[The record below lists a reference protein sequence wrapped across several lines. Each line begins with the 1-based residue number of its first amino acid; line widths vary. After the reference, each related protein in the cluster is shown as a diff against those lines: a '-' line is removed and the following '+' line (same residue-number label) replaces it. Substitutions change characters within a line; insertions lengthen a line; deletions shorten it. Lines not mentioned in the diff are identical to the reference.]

1 MEKGVEKVGSSG
13 YTGHQAE
20 HFFLTLLKRAVTLFM
35 ILLILLVL
43 LWGVWDAYMKPP
55 RRNGYT
61 PPLVGPQWKPAV
73 VEALGRWALA
83 AAYGIA
89 VTVPP
94 YIGWA
99 ASDRQISLDMLVLLS
114 LMGVT
119 AVAALC
125 GIAQKVLAVWRSV
138 AVTAVVEAL
147 GRWALA
153 AAYGIAVTVPPYIGW
168 AASDRQI
175 SLDMLVLLSL
185 MGVTAVAALCGIA
198 QKVKRL
204 DWGNEASVA
213 RRRRMP
219 VLPFW
224 DRPRLTPRPRLLDAD
239 PEALLEWKE
248 RDAYLREVA
257 SLTTGVP
264 PWVQRC
270 CCWWADSSL
279 GRALRENAD
288 DVQRQREN
296 ISKER
301 AVRAFMYRELR
312 KTWNVLSE
320 GCRERVSAIK
330 VAKLLG
336 EEQARAEAAERER
349 LAEMAKPDEERVFL
363 AARRAAVEQIRLD
376 ELEAAAAA
384 VAFQERKAA
393 VIGAA
398 ASTPGGWKMMKTLG
412 SLAAA
417 GKDAA
422 RRCAQ
427 VEAAAREAA
436 EAAARAEE
444 ESAAVRRA
452 RRLAEEAEASALAA
466 KAIAREAAARL
477 AMALKFD
484 AKLLSRTTQAAAAAQ
499 AEQAASAQAAVERAE
514 ASRAQAEAA
523 ERREADAKEAA
534 LRAAAAVAAAERE
547 AAAAQGAA
555 QQEEEE
561 AGAVAEVEAE
571 HRLVD
576 RQGDS
581 VGFLELER
589 QRVAAGASLEAVVA
603 ASHLTSSPVKL
614 ETVAE
619 GDEDEEA
626 GAEDGSSEHLLLGV
640 SLAALRQSVAGLPPD
655 CLTQFQQAGG
665 YVARDLTGSTG
676 SYGYGKQ
683 ALEVNGYVNELFLR
697 RASRSAGGASF
708 CERLRE
714 AGSAE
719 VGRATVF
726 VSSARQLPMSE
737 LIAALE
743 HYVETHPELPSD
755 ARFWIFDYSTRFG
768 RSGVA
773 LTGKHLGF
781 IIGEIANT
789 VLVLEPWVDAYA
801 LRRAFCVADVAYTAR
816 LGTLV
821 SGDALPPAFL
831 AAGKTHVITPH
842 RFELAMSKGQQQAF
856 DKSLHSD
863 YAKVEALLA
872 LVSKMDLFST
882 AVRRRT
888 DRDLILHGLTLG
900 VVPPAD
906 MPVSVAKVVNG
917 TIVGVVGADDSLG
930 MACASANELN
940 REALGLPPAPALPV
954 PSGAIVYSV
963 PSTKPQVAGPPFIP
977 STGTYATASPAE
989 RQVAYESSAAA
1000 RALIRKS
1007 LLQHARRL
1015 LAAVPKERR
1024 SQTQIVR
1031 HIDLLSKQL
1040 DVDRLRDELGNEH
1053 SQTLDAITFLANSL
1067 RSGGDDSSHPTAHY
1081 QPPQVLELYSEV
1093 MKTRRRLLGDLAPE
1107 TLSAINNVAVA
1118 LYERGDVV
1126 EAGQYFKEVLRARR
1140 DALGEDH
1147 PSTLAVVSSY
1157 GTTLRQKGETAQAI
1171 TMLQRALE
1179 GRRATLGDKDEATIR
1194 SILSLANALY
1204 ADDQNAEALP
1214 LYREA
1219 LSTATLALGKSHPLT
1234 LNAVNNLGCVLYV
1247 LGELAEAEAC
1257 VREGLEGS
1265 RAVFGNVH
1273 LETLISAVNMMWFL
1287 LGKGSPDAGAA
1298 ERRKRSAE
1306 LREIRHLLGEAK
1318 YVLEQVGE
1326 ALRWTHPKVVIVR
1339 EKLEE
1344 LEPALALAE
1353 QTGAPD
1359 GDDDD
1364 DGNVPADAPA
1374 FEPPSEEPP
1383 AEEPAP
1389 PPEPPLPPP
1398 PSPLVPDGHGSW
1410 ASVESV
1416 NYRELGKALLPGD
1429 VIELL
1434 PSATTLDELP
1444 EDDAEAA
1451 AAVKMHLGMIVPPLG
1466 QVGDAGRKFL
1476 LVKTLAPSADEE
1488 GLYEMAPGA
1497 KPVVCQMSQVWRVKS
1512 EGHLLSNHLQYIRD
1526 DGALVL
1532 PPRREKMVSVLE
1544 QMSDKVIAGIASSSA
1559 AGGVDGVLEEEDG
1572 KYVDDE
1578 EEDEEAE
1585 EAEEPMSP
1593 EAAATTIAAFERGHI
1608 ARKKAPGLV
1617 MKQKRRR
1624 KRNRKKKR
1632 KTTTTKGFKDKADAA
1647 TMIAKVALGRA
1658 VRMSKM
1664 RAAVGG
1670 YRWPDPSRTDHQFAL
1685 PLAAATAAGNG
1696 GGGGAAAAKAVGGE
1710 SGGGGK
1716 GSVGK
1721 GSAPARLGPLVA
1733 LGAFGGEKRQPPRA
1747 LPSLPETSPEH
1758 KLKLP
1763 AREETLEVSSS
1774 QRPSSKDFSDESMA
1788 SRLARMRQDR
1798 ADQRSHRPTARGPEV
1813 DAIAIASSPSSPPS
1827 PKFNVPKIHIK

>member
-1 MEKGVEKVGSSG
+1 MEKGEEEVGSSG

-35 ILLILLVL
+35 ILLLLLVL

-61 PPLVGPQWKPAV
+61 PHVGPQWKPAE

-83 AAYGIA
+83 AAY
-89 VTVPP
+89 
-94 YIGWA
+94 
-99 ASDRQISLDMLVLLS
+99 S
-114 LMGVT
+114 
-119 AVAALC
+119 
-125 GIAQKVLAVWRSV
+125 
-138 AVTAVVEAL
+138 
-147 GRWALA
+147 
-153 AAYGIAVTVPPYIGW
+153 IAVTVPPYIGW

-204 DWGNEASVA
+204 DWGNEASEA

-239 PEALLEWKE
+239 PEVLLEWKE
-248 RDAYLREVA
+248 RGAYLREVA

-264 PWVQRC
+264 PWVQRY
-270 CCWWADSSL
+270 CCWWADSPL

-288 DVQRQREN
+288 DVQRQREK
-296 ISKER
+296 ILMEL
-301 AVRAFMYRELR
+301 AVRAFMYREQR
-312 KTWNVLSE
+312 KAWNVLSE
-320 GCRERVSAIK
+320 GCRERVSAFK
-330 VAKLLG
+330 VAQWLA
-336 EEQARAEAAERER
+336 EEQAHAEVAERER
-349 LAEMAKPDEERVFL
+349 RAEMAKPDEERVFL

-398 ASTPGGWKMMKTLG
+398 ATAPGGWKMMKTLG

-422 RRCAQ
+422 RRCA
-427 VEAAAREAA
+427 EAAAQEAA

-444 ESAAVRRA
+444 ESAAVERA
-452 RRLAEEAEASALAA
+452 RRLAVEAEASALAA

-484 AKLLSRTTQAAAAAQ
+484 TKLLSRTTQAAAAAQ
-499 AEQAASAQAAVERAE
+499 AEQAASAQAAVEQAE
-514 ASRAQAEAA
+514 ASRAEAEAA

-534 LRAAAAVAAAERE
+534 LRAAAAARAMAAAERE
-547 AAAAQGAA
+547 AAAAQGAV
-555 QQEEEE
+555 QEEE
-561 AGAVAEVEAE
+561 GAKT
-571 HRLVD
+571 
-576 RQGDS
+576 S
-581 VGFLELER
+581 P
-589 QRVAAGASLEAVVA
+589 EAVVA
-603 ASHLTSSPVKL
+603 ASHLTSSPVKADASLAVSSKAARAAAMEDSAEEVMETSLAIGSRLSMVASPLKL
-614 ETVAE
+614 ETVAD

-683 ALEVNGYVNELFLR
+683 ALEVNGYVKELFLR
-697 RASRSAGGASF
+697 RAARSAGGASF

-726 VSSARQLPMSE
+726 VSSARQLPMSQ

-773 LTGKHLGF
+773 LTRKHLGF
-781 IIGEIANT
+781 IIGEIAHT

-831 AAGKTHVITPH
+831 AAGKTHIITPH

-856 DKSLHSD
+856 DNALHSD

-872 LVSKMDLFST
+872 LVSKMDLLST

-888 DRDLILHGLTLG
+888 DRDHILHGLTLG

-930 MACASANELN
+930 VAVAGASELN
-940 REALGLPPAPALPV
+940 REALGLPPAPTLAV
-954 PSGAIVYSV
+954 PSGAIVYTV
-963 PSTKPQVAGPPFIP
+963 PSTKQPVAGPPFIP

-989 RQVAYESSAAA
+989 RQAAYESSTAA

-1031 HIDLLSKQL
+1031 HIDLLSKQIN
-1040 DVDRLRDELGNEH
+1040 VDRLRDELGNEH

-1067 RSGGDDSSHPTAHY
+1067 RSGGDGSSHPTAHY

-1093 MKTRRRLLGDLAPE
+1093 MKTRRRLLGDLAPD

-1118 LYERGDVV
+1118 LYERGDMV
-1126 EAGQYFKEVLRARR
+1126 EAGKYFKEVLRARR

-1147 PSTLAVVSSY
+1147 PSTLAVISSY

-1219 LSTATLALGKSHPLT
+1219 LSTATLALGKSHPLA

-1273 LETLISAVNMMWFL
+1273 LETLISAANMMWFL

-1298 ERRKRSAE
+1298 EHRKRRAE
-1306 LREIRHLLGEAK
+1306 IREIRLLLGEAK

-1326 ALRWTHPKVVIVR
+1326 ALRWTHPKVVSVR

-1353 QTGAPD
+1353 QTGAPE

-1364 DGNVPADAPA
+1364 VVVVPADASA
-1374 FEPPSEEPP
+1374 FETPSEEPP

-1389 PPEPPLPPP
+1389 PPEPPTPPP
-1398 PSPLVPDGHGSW
+1398 PVAHW
-1410 ASVESV
+1410 
-1416 NYRELGKALLPGD
+1416 
-1429 VIELL
+1429 
-1434 PSATTLDELP
+1434 
-1444 EDDAEAA
+1444 
-1451 AAVKMHLGMIVPPLG
+1451 H
-1466 QVGDAGRKFL
+1466 
-1476 LVKTLAPSADEE
+1476 
-1488 GLYEMAPGA
+1488 
-1497 KPVVCQMSQVWRVKS
+1497 
-1512 EGHLLSNHLQYIRD
+1512 SNHLQFIRD

-1532 PPRREKMVSVLE
+1532 PPRREKMVSESE
-1544 QMSDKVIAGIASSSA
+1544 QMFDKVIAGIASSSA
-1559 AGGVDGVLEEEDG
+1559 ARGGDGDEEDDG
-1572 KYVDDE
+1572 EYVDDE
-1578 EEDEEAE
+1578 DETEET
-1585 EAEEPMSP
+1585 EEPISP
-1593 EAAATTIAAFERGHI
+1593 EAAATAIAAFERGRI

-1617 MKQKRRR
+1617 MKLKRRR
-1624 KRNRKKKR
+1624 KRKRRKKR
-1632 KTTTTKGFKDKADAA
+1632 TTTTTKGFKDQADAA

-1658 VRMSKM
+1658 VRMSKL

-1670 YRWPDPSRTDHQFAL
+1670 FRWPDPSRTDHEFAKL
-1685 PLAAATAAGNG
+1685 PVSAATAADNG
-1696 GGGGAAAAKAVGGE
+1696 KGGGGAAAAKAISGE

-1721 GSAPARLGPLVA
+1721 GSAPARLGTLVA

-1747 LPSLPETSPEH
+1747 LPSLPETSPER

-1763 AREETLEVSSS
+1763 AREETLEVSSWVSSS
-1774 QRPSSKDFSDESMA
+1774 QRPSSKDSSDESMA

-1798 ADQRSHRPTARGPEV
+1798 ADQRSHRPTARSPEV
-1813 DAIAIASSPSSPPS
+1813 GAIAIASSPSSPPATS
-1827 PKFNVPKIHIK
+1827 SQVQHMPPKFT

>member
-1 MEKGVEKVGSSG
+1 MEDSAEEVMETSLAIGS
-13 YTGHQAE
+13 
-20 HFFLTLLKRAVTLFM
+20 R
-35 ILLILLVL
+35 
-43 LWGVWDAYMKPP
+43 
-55 RRNGYT
+55 
-61 PPLVGPQWKPAV
+61 
-73 VEALGRWALA
+73 
-83 AAYGIA
+83 
-89 VTVPP
+89 
-94 YIGWA
+94 
-99 ASDRQISLDMLVLLS
+99 LS
-114 LMGVT
+114 M
-119 AVAALC
+119 
-125 GIAQKVLAVWRSV
+125 
-138 AVTAVVEAL
+138 
-147 GRWALA
+147 
-153 AAYGIAVTVPPYIGW
+153 
-168 AASDRQI
+168 
-175 SLDMLVLLSL
+175 
-185 MGVTAVAALCGIA
+185 
-198 QKVKRL
+198 
-204 DWGNEASVA
+204 
-213 RRRRMP
+213 
-219 VLPFW
+219 
-224 DRPRLTPRPRLLDAD
+224 
-239 PEALLEWKE
+239 
-248 RDAYLREVA
+248 VA
-257 SLTTGVP
+257 SPL
-264 PWVQRC
+264 
-270 CCWWADSSL
+270 
-279 GRALRENAD
+279 
-288 DVQRQREN
+288 
-296 ISKER
+296 
-301 AVRAFMYRELR
+301 
-312 KTWNVLSE
+312 
-320 GCRERVSAIK
+320 
-330 VAKLLG
+330 
-336 EEQARAEAAERER
+336 
-349 LAEMAKPDEERVFL
+349 
-363 AARRAAVEQIRLD
+363 
-376 ELEAAAAA
+376 
-384 VAFQERKAA
+384 
-393 VIGAA
+393 
-398 ASTPGGWKMMKTLG
+398 
-412 SLAAA
+412 
-417 GKDAA
+417 
-422 RRCAQ
+422 
-427 VEAAAREAA
+427 
-436 EAAARAEE
+436 
-444 ESAAVRRA
+444 
-452 RRLAEEAEASALAA
+452 
-466 KAIAREAAARL
+466 
-477 AMALKFD
+477 
-484 AKLLSRTTQAAAAAQ
+484 
-499 AEQAASAQAAVERAE
+499 
-514 ASRAQAEAA
+514 
-523 ERREADAKEAA
+523 
-534 LRAAAAVAAAERE
+534 
-547 AAAAQGAA
+547 
-555 QQEEEE
+555 
-561 AGAVAEVEAE
+561 
-571 HRLVD
+571 
-576 RQGDS
+576 
-581 VGFLELER
+581 
-589 QRVAAGASLEAVVA
+589 
-603 ASHLTSSPVKL
+603 KL
-614 ETVAE
+614 ETVAD

-683 ALEVNGYVNELFLR
+683 ALEVNGYVKELFLR
-697 RASRSAGGASF
+697 RAARSAGGASF

-726 VSSARQLPMSE
+726 VSSARQLPMSQ

-773 LTGKHLGF
+773 LTRKHLGF
-781 IIGEIANT
+781 IIGEIAHT

-831 AAGKTHVITPH
+831 AAGKTHIITPH

-856 DKSLHSD
+856 DNALHSD

-872 LVSKMDLFST
+872 LVSEMDLLST

-888 DRDLILHGLTLG
+888 DRDHILHGLTLG

-930 MACASANELN
+930 VAVAGASELN
-940 REALGLPPAPALPV
+940 REALGLPPAPTLAV
-954 PSGAIVYSV
+954 PSGAIVYTV
-963 PSTKPQVAGPPFIP
+963 PSTKQPVAGPPFIP

-989 RQVAYESSAAA
+989 RQAAYESSTAA

-1031 HIDLLSKQL
+1031 HIDLLSKQIN
-1040 DVDRLRDELGNEH
+1040 VDRLRDELGNEH

-1067 RSGGDDSSHPTAHY
+1067 RSGGDGSSHPTAHY

-1093 MKTRRRLLGDLAPE
+1093 MKTRRRLLGDLAPD

-1118 LYERGDVV
+1118 LYERGDMV
-1126 EAGQYFKEVLRARR
+1126 EAGKYFKEVLRARR

-1147 PSTLAVVSSY
+1147 PSTLAVISSY

-1219 LSTATLALGKSHPLT
+1219 LSTATLALGKSHPLA

-1273 LETLISAVNMMWFL
+1273 LETLISAANMMWFL

-1298 ERRKRSAE
+1298 EHRKRRAE
-1306 LREIRHLLGEAK
+1306 IREIRLLLGEAK

-1326 ALRWTHPKVVIVR
+1326 ALRWTHPKVVSVR

-1353 QTGAPD
+1353 QTGAPE

-1364 DGNVPADAPA
+1364 VVVVPADASA
-1374 FEPPSEEPP
+1374 FETPSEEPP

-1389 PPEPPLPPP
+1389 PPEPPTPPP
-1398 PSPLVPDGHGSW
+1398 PVAHW
-1410 ASVESV
+1410 
-1416 NYRELGKALLPGD
+1416 
-1429 VIELL
+1429 
-1434 PSATTLDELP
+1434 
-1444 EDDAEAA
+1444 
-1451 AAVKMHLGMIVPPLG
+1451 H
-1466 QVGDAGRKFL
+1466 
-1476 LVKTLAPSADEE
+1476 
-1488 GLYEMAPGA
+1488 
-1497 KPVVCQMSQVWRVKS
+1497 
-1512 EGHLLSNHLQYIRD
+1512 SNHLQFIRD

-1532 PPRREKMVSVLE
+1532 PPRREKMVSESE
-1544 QMSDKVIAGIASSSA
+1544 QMFDKVIAGIASSSA
-1559 AGGVDGVLEEEDG
+1559 ARGGDGDEEDDG
-1572 KYVDDE
+1572 EYVDDE
-1578 EEDEEAE
+1578 DETEET
-1585 EAEEPMSP
+1585 EEPISP
-1593 EAAATTIAAFERGHI
+1593 EAAATAIAAFERGRI

-1617 MKQKRRR
+1617 MKLKRRR
-1624 KRNRKKKR
+1624 KRKRRKKR
-1632 KTTTTKGFKDKADAA
+1632 TTTTTKGFKDQADAA

-1658 VRMSKM
+1658 VRMSKL

-1670 YRWPDPSRTDHQFAL
+1670 FRWPDPSRTDHEFAKL
-1685 PLAAATAAGNG
+1685 PVSAATAADNG
-1696 GGGGAAAAKAVGGE
+1696 KGGGGAAAAKAISGE

-1721 GSAPARLGPLVA
+1721 GSAPARLGTLVA

-1747 LPSLPETSPEH
+1747 LPSLPETSPER

-1763 AREETLEVSSS
+1763 AREETLEVSSWVSSS
-1774 QRPSSKDFSDESMA
+1774 QRPSSKDSSDESMA

-1798 ADQRSHRPTARGPEV
+1798 ADQRSHRPTARSPEV
-1813 DAIAIASSPSSPPS
+1813 GAIAIASSPSSPPATS
-1827 PKFNVPKIHIK
+1827 SQVQHMPPKFT